1 MNGLKDD
8 GIVNLCTL
16 TDISAPGEMAHEVL
30 TKVAR
35 HWFEERIVSF
45 RRQYA
50 AKGVNEQVDMVIR
63 IHYDRRARIGMYAV
77 LGNGD
82 QYRIDG
88 VTPIVDGDTRQ
99 KDTELTLSR
108 LEKFY
113 DLAESE

>member
-8 GIVNLCTL
+8 GVLYLCTL
-16 TDISAPGEMAHEVL
+16 KDTSAPGEMAKEVL

-35 HWFEERIVSF
+35 YWFEERIVSF

-50 AKGVNEQVDMVIR
+50 AKGVNEQIDMIVR
-63 IHYDRRARIGMYAV
+63 IHYDRKAHIGMYAV

-88 VTPIVDGDTRQ
+88 VTSITDDFTRQ

-108 LEKFY
+108 LEKHY
-113 DLAESE
+113 DLTESE

>member
-30 TKVAR
+30 AKVAR
-35 HWFEERIVSF
+35 HWFEERIISF

-50 AKGVNEQVDMVIR
+50 AKGANEQVDMVIR
-63 IHYDRRARIGMYAV
+63 IHYDKRARIGMYAV

>member
-30 TKVAR
+30 TRVAR
-35 HWFEERIVSF
+35 HWFEQRIISF

-50 AKGVNEQVDMVIR
+50 AKGVNEQIDMVIR
-63 IHYDRRARIGMYAV
+63 IHNEPRARIGMYAV

-88 VTPIVDGDTRQ
+88 VTPISNDETWQR
-99 KDTELTLSR
+99 DTELTLSR

-113 DLAESE
+113 DLAES